1 MHSLIHVALQ
11 KSVVQDVY
19 GKAAISSIMRIISI
33 GIVINVIVI
42 FVVVL
47 IVLVVVVLFI
57 DSMGKRVLR
66 TPHPA
71 LAGCAASFL

>member
-1 MHSLIHVALQ
+1 
-11 KSVVQDVY
+11 
-19 GKAAISSIMRIISI
+19 MRMISI

-47 IVLVVVVLFI
+47 IVLVVVVLFF

-66 TPHPA
+66 TPT
-71 LAGCAASFL
+71 LAGCAASITYFSFFK